1 MAVIKKTRR
10 NTQTA
15 RVEEL
20 YSDIATPFY
29 INSNTLD
36 LVTETNEE
44 AVKTSIR
51 NIIFTDRGERFFN
64 PIFGGNIRALLFEQM
79 SPQTES
85 LVRDYVEEA
94 INNFE
99 PRANLIDVIV
109 TVLEEANAYAV
120 TVVFS
125 VINKSDPVTL
135 EILLNRTR

>member
-15 RVEEL
+15 RIEEI
-20 YSDIATPFY
+20 YSDIATPFF

-120 TVVFS
+120 TIVFS

>member
-15 RVEEL
+15 RVEEI
-20 YSDIATPFY
+20 YSDLATPFY

-36 LVTETNEE
+36 LIVETNED
-44 AVKTSIR
+44 AVKASIK
-51 NIIFTDRGERFFN
+51 NILLTDRGERFFN

-99 PRANLIDVIV
+99 PRANLIEVIV

-120 TVVFS
+120 TIVFS

>member
-15 RVEEL
+15 LIERI
-20 YSDIATPFY
+20 YSDLTTPFY

-36 LVTETNEE
+36 VVTEINED
-44 AVKTSIR
+44 AVKASIK
-51 NIIFTDRGERFFN
+51 NIILTDRGERLFN
-64 PIFGGNIRALLFEQM
+64 PIMGGNIRALLFEQM

-120 TVVFS
+120 TIVFS
-125 VINKSDPVTL
+125 VINKSEPVTL
-135 EILLNRTR
+135 DLLLNRTR

>member
-15 RVEEL
+15 RVEEI
-20 YSDIATPFY
+20 YSDLTTPFY

-36 LVTETNEE
+36 LIVETNED
-44 AVKTSIR
+44 AVKASIK
-51 NIIFTDRGERFFN
+51 NILLTDRGERFFN

-99 PRANLIDVIV
+99 PRANLIEVIV

-120 TVVFS
+120 TIVFS